1 MPTPTLA
8 RKAYRQET
16 FSAPAFAIALEDL
29 NLNGVDSANEGSS
42 NLAADV
48 ENACDK
54 SIQQRK
60 RYRKHNEPVFCG
72 TRI

>member
-42 NLAADV
+42 NLIL
-48 ENACDK
+48 K
-54 SIQQRK
+54 SPFANQEGLLVLISLL
-60 RYRKHNEPVFCG
+60 
-72 TRI
+72 